1 MTMALF
7 LKGIGR
13 RRGAIAR
20 FLAVASLGA
29 LALIAGA
36 SQSAASITVGQLA
49 PGSPPPGFA
58 DPSGTLDI
66 AQPTVTSGNTYVVPG
81 NGTITSWSH
90 NAAAPAG
97 QELTFKIFRLVSGL
111 TYTAVGHDGPRPLAG
126 GALNTFPSSIAVK
139 PGDVIGLSYN
149 VAPPAKA
156 AVFVVPG
163 ESYLFRN
170 GNLGDGESDAF
181 TQSQGYRVNATA
193 VFVPSNTFG
202 LGAVERN
209 KKKGT
214 ATLTVNVPNPGELT
228 GSGNGASAAGVA
240 VISKA
245 VPPGTA
251 QLLIKAKGKKKKK
264 LNQKGKVKLNV
275 GVTYT
280 PTGGDPSTQSVKVKL
295 KKKLRH

>member
-20 FLAVASLGA
+20 FLAVASRR
-29 LALIAGA
+29 AGA
-36 SQSAASITVGQLA
+36 DCGGLAVGCVDNRWA
-49 PGSPPPGFA
+49 TRPASPPPGFA

-81 NGTITSWSH
+81 NGTITSRSH

-170 GNLGDGESDAF
+170 GNLGDGESA
-181 TQSQGYRVNATA
+181 A
-193 VFVPSNTFG
+193 FVP
-202 LGAVERN
+202 GASGRS
-209 KKKGT
+209 
-214 ATLTVNVPNPGELT
+214 VNV
-228 GSGNGASAAGVA
+228 SAVVSPSNSFTLGTD
-240 VISKA
+240 
-245 VPPGTA
+245 PPATRRRA
-251 QLLIKAKGKKKKK
+251 ARR
-264 LNQKGKVKLNV
+264 
-275 GVTYT
+275 
-280 PTGGDPSTQSVKVKL
+280 PPSTSRTL
-295 KKKLRH
+295 AS